1 MLPVTEACGGSV
13 SDEPFSFT
21 SSKVLL
27 PVAEPCVG
35 LLCLASSRSVPFSIA
50 SAAGEEASLAATSL
64 SPSRQRTMKYY
75 NLKCKLVISI
85 NEVLSNII

>member
-1 MLPVTEACGGSV
+1 M

-27 PVAEPCVG
+27 LPVAEPCVG
-35 LLCLASSRSVPFSIA
+35 LLCLVSSRSVPFSIA

-75 NLKCKLVISI
+75 NFKCKNVISI
-85 NEVLSNII
+85 Y